1 MYFLLRKNASREKIV
16 RSYYILLLLGLLL
29 YVTRRKV
36 TETAMNLIY
45 YPVARGQL
53 DHTLCM
59 RTSWVYQMIREP
71 FFCSSLLTFLLDWN
85 FFSEY
90 WWNKDSSTQ
99 WLFPSSHISKDCDDS
114 CSQCLFTDVSEL
126 KELVNTA
133 EQSQFPDCDLFQ
145 QLKAAVTEAE
155 RCASVAVQLVSR
167 KHRTR

>member
-53 DHTLCM
+53 DPTLCM

-85 FFSEY
+85 IFLNTDETKTHQRNDFFPQVISLRAVITLVLNAY
-90 WWNKDSSTQ
+90 SQMYQNLRNWWTLRNRASFRIVT
-99 WLFPSSHISKDCDDS
+99 
-114 CSQCLFTDVSEL
+114 CSNSWRLLSLKLNDVPALLCS
-126 KELVNTA
+126 
-133 EQSQFPDCDLFQ
+133 
-145 QLKAAVTEAE
+145 
-155 RCASVAVQLVSR
+155 
-167 KHRTR
+167 